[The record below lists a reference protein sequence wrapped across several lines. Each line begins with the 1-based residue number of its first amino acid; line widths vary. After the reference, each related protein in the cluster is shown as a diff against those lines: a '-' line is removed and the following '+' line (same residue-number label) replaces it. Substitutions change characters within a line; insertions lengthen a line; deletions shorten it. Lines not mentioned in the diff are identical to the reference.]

1 MRFAIGFLLV
11 FSAGHALAQSPLV
24 LADYNAEVRGTDG
37 RVDVPVLVRRLSE
50 LRVNTYFFLIWHR
63 ATDWDDLKRF
73 LPAARNA
80 GIDTWVYLVPPSESP
95 PIYGTR
101 YSEPFRLDYP
111 RWAEEIA
118 RLSLDHANLKAFVI
132 DDFWANRHVF
142 TPAYVSNMRRRA
154 RAIAPDLEFWPLMYY
169 RELDREFIDSYGG
182 AIDGVVA
189 AYPKTE
195 QSVQRAW
202 LLLNDRLDA
211 PERWQFIHPAYT
223 RSAVGDHAL
232 IQRGFRV
239 LPTAARYALRL
250 VQRDSYEGPTAG
262 YHFKQVLID
271 GRVVWEEDVA
281 GGERIW
287 QTVELS
293 LAPWVGEKS
302 HLTLTIRVYDRERV
316 SNFPVTVEVREPIVE
331 GLVAEGEWQR
341 EIRGH
346 WSANFASAYRGAGEY
361 RIPLVVMI
369 AANRPQFVKR
379 NGEPATPERVRDKV
393 KMALVQRRQGF
404 CEGVVTYALPKVP
417 DDAIFKSV
425 RQLFLKAST
434 SRSADFDGDGIV
446 GFGDFLLFANAF
458 GKVVGEYATVFA
470 RFDLDLDGRVGMGD
484 FLFFARTYG
493 ETGDGRGERREAKGE
508 RRKTGEGRR
517 ER

>member
-11 FSAGHALAQSPLV
+11 FSAKSALALSPPV
-24 LADYNAEVRGTDG
+24 LADYNAEVRGTDD

-73 LPAARNA
+73 LPAARDA

-118 RLSLDHANLKAFVI
+118 RLSLSHANLKAFVI
-132 DDFWANRHVF
+132 DDFWANRTVY
-142 TPAYVSNMRRRA
+142 TPAYVWNMRQRA
-154 RAIAPDLEFWPLMYY
+154 RAVNPELEFWPLMYY
-169 RELDREFIDSYGG
+169 RELNREFIEGYGE

-202 LLLNDRLDA
+202 LLLNDRLDMPA
-211 PERWQFIHPAYT
+211 RWQFSYPSYT
-223 RSAVGDHAL
+223 RSAVGDYAS
-232 IQRGFRV
+232 IQRRFRV
-239 LPTAARYALRL
+239 LPGAARYTLRL
-250 VQRDSYEGPTAG
+250 AQQDSYEGPTAG

-271 GRVVWEEDVA
+271 GQVAWEEDVA

-287 QTVELS
+287 QPVDLP
-293 LAPWVGEKS
+293 LAFWAKEKS
-302 HLTLTIRVYDRERV
+302 HVALTIRVYDRKRV
-316 SNFPVTVEVREPIVE
+316 SNFPVTVEVQEPVVE

-341 EIRGH
+341 AAQGR
-346 WSANFASAYRGAGEY
+346 WRVNFAPAYHSAGEY

-369 AANRPQFVKR
+369 AANQPQFVKR
-379 NGEPATPERVRDKV
+379 NGEPATAERIRDKV

-404 CEGVVTYALPKVP
+404 CEGVVTYALPKAP
-417 DDAIFKSV
+417 DDAIFKSIK
-425 RQLFLKAST
+425 RLFLKAST
-434 SRSADFDGDGIV
+434 SRSADFDGNGTV
-446 GFGDFLLFANAF
+446 GFEDFLLFANAF

-484 FLFFARTYG
+484 FLLFAQAYG
-493 ETGDGRGERREAKGE
+493 EE
-508 RRKTGEGRR
+508 
-517 ER
+517 

>member
-11 FSAGHALAQSPLV
+11 FSAKSALALSPPV
-24 LADYNAEVRGTDG
+24 LADYNAEVRGADD

-73 LPAARNA
+73 LPVARDA

-118 RLSLDHANLKAFVI
+118 RLSLAHANLKAFVI
-132 DDFWANRHVF
+132 DDFWANRTVY
-142 TPAYVSNMRRRA
+142 TPAYVWDMRQRA
-154 RAIAPDLEFWPLMYY
+154 RAVNPDLEFWPLMYY
-169 RELDREFIDSYGG
+169 RELNREFIEGYGE
-182 AIDGVVA
+182 AMDGVVA

-202 LLLNDRLDA
+202 LLLNDRLDMPA
-211 PERWQFIHPAYT
+211 RWQFSYPSYT
-223 RSAVGDHAL
+223 RSAVGDYAS
-232 IQRGFRV
+232 IQRRFRV
-239 LPTAARYALRL
+239 LPGAARYTLRL
-250 VQRDSYEGPTAG
+250 AQQDSYEGPTAG

-271 GRVVWEEDVA
+271 DQVAWEEDVA

-287 QTVELS
+287 QPVDLP
-293 LAPWVGEKS
+293 LASWATEKS
-302 HLTLTIRVYDRERV
+302 HVALTIRVYDRKRV
-316 SNFPVTVEVREPIVE
+316 SNFPVTVEIQEPVVE

-341 EIRGH
+341 ATQGR
-346 WSANFASAYRGAGEY
+346 WRVNFAPAYHSAGEY

-369 AANRPQFVKR
+369 AANQPQFVKR
-379 NGEPATPERVRDKV
+379 NGEPATAERIRDKV

-404 CEGVVTYALPKVP
+404 CEGVVTYALPKAP
-417 DDAIFKSV
+417 DDAIFKSIK
-425 RQLFLKAST
+425 RLFLKAST
-434 SRSADFDGDGIV
+434 SRSADFDGNGTV
-446 GFGDFLLFANAF
+446 GFEDFLLFANAF

-470 RFDLDLDGRVGMGD
+470 RFDLDLDGRVGLGD
-484 FLFFARTYG
+484 FLLFAQAYG
-493 ETGDGRGERREAKGE
+493 EE
-508 RRKTGEGRR
+508 
-517 ER
+517 